1 MRVGIGYD
9 VHPLLPDTSLVL
21 GGVSIPYSHGLDGHS
36 DGDVLVHAM
45 IDSVLGAAGLGDI
58 GLHFPPSGQNSGI
71 SSLALLEKTVAL
83 LQSQNW
89 RITGLDATIV
99 AERPTLSRFIPE
111 MRQIIAQVVQLE
123 FHEVNIK
130 ATTTDGLGVTGR
142 GEGIAAHAIATI
154 MKQETV

>member
-9 VHPLLPDTSLVL
+9 VHPLLPDRSLVL
-21 GGVSIPYSHGLDGHS
+21 GGISISHSHGLDGHS

-58 GLHFPPSGQNSGI
+58 GQHFPPSEQNKGL

-83 LQSQNW
+83 LQSNNW

-99 AERPTLSRFIPE
+99 AERPTLSPFIPE
-111 MRQIIAQVVQLE
+111 MRRIIAKIVQLE
-123 FHEVNIK
+123 FLEVNIK

-154 MKQETV
+154 MKQETM